1 LIVLIVGLALTGA
14 LAGLAAGLL
23 GIGGG
28 IVLIPMITIALDA
41 LGVPRSVSMHI
52 AVATSLATIVLTS
65 IASARAHARR
75 DGVDMRIVRSWAP
88 AIVAGSL
95 AGGLLARW
103 INGDVLRGLF
113 ALLALVI
120 GVRLARRRGAT
131 VTPRDLTLRVQ
142 QFLAALI
149 GLFSSWIGIGGG
161 SFSVPLLRATGE
173 PMHRAVGT
181 AATLGFFIAVPATAG
196 LIIGGLGQASLP
208 DWSLGYLHLPSALCI
223 IPMTLAFAPLGA
235 RLAHHLSQTVLQRVF
250 AAFLILS
257 SLRMFAQILQAATG

>member
-1 LIVLIVGLALTGA
+1 MAGLALTGA
-14 LAGLAAGLL
+14 CAGLAAGLL

-41 LGVPRSVSMHI
+41 LDVPRSVSMHI

-65 IASARAHARR
+65 IVSARAHAARN
-75 DGVDMRIVRSWAP
+75 GVDAQIVRRWAP
-88 AIVAGSL
+88 PIVAGSL

-103 INGDVLRGLF
+103 IDGDVLRGLF

-120 GVRLARRRGAT
+120 GIRLARQRGAQ
-131 VTPRDLTLRVQ
+131 VAPRSLTFRVQ
-142 QFLAALI
+142 QFLAGLI

-181 AATLGFFIAVPATAG
+181 AAALGFFIAVPATAG
-196 LIIGGLGQASLP
+196 LVIGGLGRPDLP
-208 DWSLGYLHLPSALCI
+208 DWSVGYLHLPSALCI

-235 RLAHHLSQTVLQRVF
+235 RLAHHLSQPVLQRVF

-257 SLRMFAQILQAATG
+257 SARMFAQIVTDRFA